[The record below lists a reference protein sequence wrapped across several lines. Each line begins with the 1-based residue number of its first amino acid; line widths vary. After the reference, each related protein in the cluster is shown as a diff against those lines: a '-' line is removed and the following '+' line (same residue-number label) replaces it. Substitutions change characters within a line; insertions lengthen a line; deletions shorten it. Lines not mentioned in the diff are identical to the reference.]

1 MEVSMALLLAM
12 VYDDQQTAETALTE
26 AKALESYG
34 YLTILDQTLV
44 RKSDSGKVEMD
55 EKKHPVGRGAI
66 VGGVVGAIF
75 GTAMLMPIAGAAAG
89 AAVGAVIGH
98 GNKGGADDFKDFC
111 QQVAQDLPAGGAAVV
126 LLGSTEG
133 RERVIHDLGKT
144 GGRLYTHDLHDDEVA
159 AIQKEIDRAAA
170 EG

>member
-1 MEVSMALLLAM
+1 MALLLAM
-12 VYDDQQTAETALTE
+12 VYEDQQTAENALSE

-34 YLTILDQTLV
+34 YLKILDQTLV

-75 GTAMLMPIAGAAAG
+75 GTAMFMPIAGAAGG
-89 AAVGAVIGH
+89 AAIGAVIGH
-98 GNKGGADDFKDFC
+98 GNKGGADDFKEFREN
-111 QQVAQDLPAGGAAVV
+111 VARDLPEGGAAVV

-133 RERVIHDLGKT
+133 RERVIHDLGQF
-144 GGRLYTHDLHDDEVA
+144 GGKLHTLDLHDDEVA
-159 AIQKEIDRAAA
+159 AIQKEIDRAA
-170 EG
+170 GKS

>member
-1 MEVSMALLLAM
+1 MALLLAL
-12 VYDDQQTAETALTE
+12 VYDNQQTAEEALAT

-34 YLTILDQTLV
+34 YLTIQDQTLV

-75 GTAMLMPIAGAAAG
+75 GTAILMPVAGAAAG

-98 GNKGGADDFKDFC
+98 GNKGGAEDFKRFSDE
-111 QQVAQDLPAGGAAVV
+111 VSRDLPAGGAAIV

-133 RERVIHDLGKT
+133 RERVIHDLGQH
-144 GGRLYTHDLHDDEVA
+144 GGRLHTLDLHDDEVA
-159 AIQKEIDRAAA
+159 AIQKEIDRAAGA
-170 EG
+170 